1 MSLRT
6 FQSIYTEVL
15 DRMGQESTLNSTDLK
30 LANLIKR
37 FINRRYQNVCAKHP
51 WDFLISHEVIT
62 TTAEYTDGTIAIIN
76 GGTTITGTDTT
87 FIQAMTGRKFKTDA
101 FEEIYKISKYTS
113 GTSLTIESIFN
124 GDTETEGSYSIF
136 KDEYLCDES
145 WRDIL
150 NIRQYRNSVRME
162 QIGMSDFRSKY
173 LDTEPISADP
183 YYFAYDR
190 TKEVQRL
197 TTTNLGGTGSF
208 SAGDIITG
216 DSTNSYGICIKV
228 SNNEGI
234 LYVQT
239 LYGEFTISDS
249 LTNGTRTSDLIG
261 VSYAGYYLKVIFYP
275 CPYRAIKLD
284 CDVVLKPDDLIDW
297 DDEPLMPENY
307 RDILVYGACADLA
320 GYLNR
325 KMDER
330 TLYENIFLRKLY
342 EMESDLF
349 SKSVS
354 YPQLISGTKWKSYDG
369 YGYQN
374 DLVSEES

>member
-1 MSLRT
+1 MLRT

-15 DRMGQESTLNSTDLK
+15 DRMGQESTFNSTDLK
-30 LANLIKR
+30 LVNLIKK

-51 WDFLISHEVIT
+51 WDFLMSHGVIT
-62 TTAEYTDGTIAIIN
+62 TTAEYTDGTIAITN

-87 FIQAMTGRKFKTDA
+87 FTQAMTGRKFKTDA

-124 GDTETEGSYSIF
+124 GDTETDGSFSIF

-145 WRDIL
+145 WREIL
-150 NIRQYRNSVRME
+150 NIRQYRNPVRME
-162 QIGMSDFRSKY
+162 QISMSDFRSKY
-173 LDTEPISADP
+173 LDTEPINADP

-208 SAGDIITG
+208 EVGDTITG
-216 DSTNSYGICIKV
+216 NSTNSYGICIKV

-234 LYVQT
+234 LYVQV
-239 LYGEFTISDS
+239 LYGEFTTSDS

-261 VSYAGYYLKVIFYP
+261 VSYAGSYLKVIFYP

-284 CDVVLKPDDLIDW
+284 CDVILKPDYLIDW
-297 DDEPLMPENY
+297 DDEPLIPENY
-307 RDILVYGACADLA
+307 RDILVYGACADLS

-325 KMDER
+325 KTDER
-330 TLYENIFLRKLY
+330 KLYENIFMRKLY

-369 YGYQN
+369 YN
-374 DLVSEES
+374 SESDLASNE